1 MTDSDLSSEQIAEA
15 LKFIVHFVGD
25 ITQPLHDEA
34 YETGGNGV
42 DVTYQG
48 SCTTDGGARRIWTKY
63 LLTRAT

>member
-34 YETGGNGV
+34 YETGGNEV

-48 SCTTDGGARRIWTKY
+48 SCTTEPRTAERGEPGGILTK
-63 LLTRAT
+63 